1 MVSLIEEETSAFP
14 HRSMG
19 AGKSEY
25 PISNKEPQN
34 VEVWN
39 RFALTFSGLS
49 GSVEYL
55 PSTFDIPCSI
65 LDIRF
70 S

>member
-1 MVSLIEEETSAFP
+1 LIVLYILLFDKNQTYESVFN
-14 HRSMG
+14 RR
-19 AGKSEY
+19 
-25 PISNKEPQN
+25 ISNKEPQN